1 VERGWQVARLDEISP
16 AWAGTEWEAIQERMR
31 VQDPA
36 ALERWERLAE
46 AYPDSDRTSHSV
58 RRHFEI
64 SSFGAS
70 MYRASTGNPLV
81 VPHDETQYGQE
92 ELYLI
97 VNGRARYACDGD
109 EGELDAGDLLYV
121 RPEVHRELFA
131 LETPTTVFVAGG
143 VPGRAYAA
151 PSWAPDYR
159 PPAA

>member
-1 VERGWQVARLDEISP
+1 VERWQVAHADEIAP
-16 AWAGTEWEAIQERMR
+16 AWAGTDWETVRARMLE
-31 VQDPA
+31 QDPA
-36 ALERWERLAE
+36 ALARWELLAE

-58 RRHFEI
+58 RRHFGI

-97 VNGRARYACDGD
+97 VEGRARYACDGA
-109 EGELDAGDLLYV
+109 EGELGPGDLLYV
-121 RPEVHRELFA
+121 QPEVHRELFA
-131 LETPTTVFVAGG
+131 LDTPTSVFVVGG
-143 VPGRAYAA
+143 VSGRAYAA